1 MSTFAVATPRASCL
15 AMALAFAML
24 PATAA
29 TAAPGDEDPTDLPA
43 VEVRGALPLA
53 SAVESIEQARLRLDE
68 RAGATTLVDGERF
81 RDGRVGNLADA
92 LGQAAGVFVQPRFGA
107 EESRLSIR
115 GSGLQRTF
123 HGRGL
128 AVLQDGVPLNLADG

>member
-29 TAAPGDEDPTDLPA
+29 TAATDDEDPTDLPT
-43 VEVRGALPLA
+43 VEVRGALPRA
-53 SAVESIEQARLRLDE
+53 STVAGIEQARRRLTE
-68 RAGATTLVDGERF
+68 RAGATTLVDGERY

-107 EESRLSIR
+107 EEARLLFR
-115 GSGLQRTF
+115 G
-123 HGRGL
+123 
-128 AVLQDGVPLNLADG
+128 